1 MFKTV
6 AFGAEIL
13 KTVPGRVSS
22 EVPAAL
28 SYDTEATVKEAL
40 EIISLYKQAGI
51 DKDRVLIKIASTWEG
66 IQAAAI
72 LERDYGI
79 HCNLTLLFNLAQAVA
94 CAEAKVNL
102 VSPFVGRILDWYK
115 RSTGKDYESHNDP
128 GVISVKTIYDYYKKF
143 DYKTVI
149 MGASFRN
156 TGEIEELSGIDFL
169 TISPALLDQLS
180 QSNKHVERKLT
191 PSKAKESSIEK
202 LEMTHELFNQ
212 MMSKDPMAS
221 ELLSEGIKKFDQDSQ
236 KLLQWLKK
244 KIEC

>member
-1 MFKTV
+1 M

-22 EVPAAL
+22 EVPSAL
-28 SYDTEATVKEAL
+28 SYDKEATLKEAL

-72 LERDYGI
+72 LERDYGV
-79 HCNLTLLFNLAQAVA
+79 HCNLTLLFNLAQAIA
-94 CAEAKVNL
+94 CAEAKVTL
-102 VSPFVGRILDWYK
+102 ISPFVGRILDWYK
-115 RSTGKDYESHNDP
+115 RTTGKEYESYNDP
-128 GVISVKTIYDYYKKF
+128 GVVSVKTIYEYYKKF
-143 DYKTVI
+143 DYSTVI

-156 TGEIEELSGIDFL
+156 TSEIEELSGIDFL

-180 QSNKHVERKLT
+180 QSNKHVERKLI

-202 LEMTHELFNQ
+202 LEMTYELFNQ
-212 MMSKDPMAS
+212 MMSEDPMAS
-221 ELLSEGIKKFDQDSQ
+221 ELLADGIKKFDQDSQ
-236 KLLQWLKK
+236 KLLQWLKG
-244 KIEC
+244 KIKC

>member
-1 MFKTV
+1 M
-6 AFGAEIL
+6 
-13 KTVPGRVSS
+13 
-22 EVPAAL
+22 
-28 SYDTEATVKEAL
+28 
-40 EIISLYKQAGI
+40 
-51 DKDRVLIKIASTWEG
+51 
-66 IQAAAI
+66 
-72 LERDYGI
+72 
-79 HCNLTLLFNLAQAVA
+79 AQAVA
-94 CAEAKVNL
+94 CAEANVTL

-180 QSNKHVERKLT
+180 QSNKHVERKLA

-202 LEMTHELFNQ
+202 LEMTHKLFNQ
-212 MMSKDPMAS
+212 MMSNDPMAS
-221 ELLSEGIKKFDQDSQ
+221 ELLSEGIKKFDQDSH
-236 KLLQWLKK
+236 KLLQWLKE
-244 KIEC
+244 KIVC

>member
-1 MFKTV
+1 MK
-6 AFGAEIL
+6 I
-13 KTVPGRVSS
+13 VPGRVSS

-40 EIISLYKQAGI
+40 EIISLYKQHGV
-51 DKDRVLIKIASTWEG
+51 DKDRILIKIASTWEG

-79 HCNLTLLFNLAQAVA
+79 HCNLTLLFNLAQAIA
-94 CAEAKVNL
+94 CAEAKVTL

-115 RSTGKDYESHNDP
+115 KTTAQNYESHNDP
-128 GVISVKTIYDYYKKF
+128 GVISVKTIYEYYKKF

-169 TISPALLDQLS
+169 TISPTLLDQLS
-180 QSNKHVERKLT
+180 QSTKSVERKLD

-202 LEMTHELFNQ
+202 LEMTHELFTQ

-236 KLLQWLKK
+236 KLLEWLKE
-244 KIEC
+244 KIKC

>member
-1 MFKTV
+1 MK
-6 AFGAEIL
+6 I
-13 KTVPGRVSS
+13 VPGRVSS
-22 EVPAAL
+22 EVPASL

-40 EIISLYKQAGI
+40 EITSLYEKQGV
-51 DKDRVLIKIASTWEG
+51 DKKRILIKIASTWEG

-72 LERDYGI
+72 LERDHGI
-79 HCNLTLLFNLAQAVA
+79 HCNLTLLFNLAQAIA
-94 CAEAKVNL
+94 CAEANVTL
-102 VSPFVGRILDWYK
+102 ISPFVGRILDWYK
-115 RSTGKDYESHNDP
+115 KTTAQNYEAHNDP
-128 GVISVKTIYDYYKKF
+128 GVISVKSIYEYYKKY

-180 QSNKHVERKLT
+180 QSTKSVERKLI
-191 PSKAKESSIEK
+191 PAKAKESPIGK

-236 KLLQWLKK
+236 KLLEWLKAK
-244 KIEC
+244 L

>member
-1 MFKTV
+1 M
-6 AFGAEIL
+6 
-13 KTVPGRVSS
+13 
-22 EVPAAL
+22 
-28 SYDTEATVKEAL
+28 
-40 EIISLYKQAGI
+40 
-51 DKDRVLIKIASTWEG
+51 
-66 IQAAAI
+66 
-72 LERDYGI
+72 
-79 HCNLTLLFNLAQAVA
+79 AQAVA
-94 CAEAKVNL
+94 CAEADVTL

-191 PSKAKESSIEK
+191 PSKAKDSSIEK

-212 MMSKDPMAS
+212 MMSNDPMAS
-221 ELLSEGIKKFDQDSQ
+221 ELLSEGIKKFDQDSR
-236 KLLQWLKK
+236 KLLQWLKE
-244 KIEC
+244 KIVC